1 MANNHGNYVRQ
12 DEEGKKSEKRYKRYA
27 ESKGFQIEDLRSNHK
42 KWGWYGDF
50 KVLNQF
56 VEVKS
61 DKQILLWHNIFLE
74 DEIIRD
80 NYGPCEGW
88 WRHLKAD
95 YLCFDSGLEHVLIFI
110 DFKYLKENF
119 DGLSFR
125 YKKDVWNEKEEAY
138 CNGYLVPIEE
148 LCKYGIIKKFVEYEE
163 VDCDRYEFHP
173 ISYEDYVK
181 RHPQKKGLRP
191 YNIPSLPYP
200 F

>member
-1 MANNHGNYVRQ
+1 MAKNFDRQ
-12 DEEGKKSEKRYKRYA
+12 LKEGKKSENLYKQYA
-27 ESKGFQIEDLRSNHK
+27 ESKGFQVEDLRSNHEE
-42 KWGWYGDF
+42 WGWYGDF
-50 KVLNQF
+50 KVLDQF

-61 DKQILLWHNIFLE
+61 DKQIFLFHNIFLE

-80 NYGPCEGW
+80 RGPYEGW
-88 WRHLKAD
+88 WRHLKTNH
-95 YLCFDSGLEHVLIFI
+95 LCFDSGLEHVLVFI
-110 DFKYLKENF
+110 DWKYLKENSG
-119 DGLSFR
+119 GLNFR
-125 YKKDVWNEKEEAY
+125 YKKDMWNEKEEAY

-163 VDCDRYEFHP
+163 FDCGKYEFQT

-191 YNIPSLPYP
+191 YNIPSFPYP

>member
-1 MANNHGNYVRQ
+1 MAKNFDRQ
-12 DEEGKKSEKRYKRYA
+12 LKEGKKSENLYKQYA
-27 ESKGFQIEDLRSNHK
+27 ESKGFQVEDLRSNHEE
-42 KWGWYGDF
+42 WGWYGDF
-50 KVLNQF
+50 KVLDQF

-61 DKQILLWHNIFLE
+61 DKQISLWHNIFLE

-88 WRHLKAD
+88 WRHLKTN
-95 YLCFDSGLEHVLIFI
+95 YLCFDSGLEHVLVFI
-110 DFKYLKENF
+110 DWKYLKENF
-119 DGLSFR
+119 DGLNFR
-125 YKKDVWNEKEEAY
+125 YKKDMWNEKEEAY

-163 VDCDRYEFHP
+163 FDCGKYEFQT

-181 RHPQKKGLRP
+181 RHPQKKGLKP
-191 YNIPSLPYP
+191 YDIPSLPYP